1 MLAENIQFQTI
12 SWEGYDHEDRY
23 RVYAFGRTED
33 GRSTCVHFPYR
44 PFFYVGL
51 KKDGP
56 NVSHL
61 SILRELFKL
70 FDRKVEKY
78 FPCDRH
84 NNEHCGFCDKFART
98 PLWGD
103 YYMPGVERFVPH
115 SSVNLWGFNNEN
127 KIPTVKLV
135 FKNSKSMRS
144 FRSKIRFHQDYEKN
158 FQLFESNLD
167 PILRVMHVSK
177 CSSTGWIKVPYFL
190 TTEKHTNCDIEI
202 ELQNYKDLTPLDRQ
216 DIAPF
221 RTGSF
226 DIECFSETGAFPKS
240 TNKEDLVFQ
249 IGLTRQDYG
258 RPELMKVGLSVAPC
272 QESQTLLV
280 YETEKEL
287 LLAFTKLVREWDL
300 DIITGWNVWGFDFEY
315 IMNRYAEDEQFMN
328 EFCRFGRFLGE
339 RGKSKLVKKEL
350 SSSALGDN
358 KLMMLPMSGRFVF
371 DLMQLVKREL
381 NLDSYSLNNV
391 SKDLLN
397 DKKIDMPPQEIFDRW
412 RRGDPKEIKE
422 VCDYC
427 IKDTVLPIHIM
438 DKLKTIPNLI
448 EMAKATWVPMSFLI
462 ERGQQIKVFSLMV
475 KTANEHCYSIPTL
488 FLDPE
493 EDAFEGATV
502 LEPKKGAYY
511 EPIVALDFASLYPS
525 IMRAHNLCY
534 STYIFDKDKMDRGAY
549 DYEEFEIGGEKH
561 YFVRNRKG
569 EDKMVFALLP
579 HILKELKEFRSKAK
593 KDMAKAKGTPMEA
606 VFNGKQLAYKVV
618 MNSVYGFT
626 GVTKGML
633 GLKQIASAV
642 TSKGRQMIDETK
654 RIVESNFDCS
664 TVVYGDS
671 VSGDT
676 PLVLRRNGKIITET
690 IENLG
695 KEWSNHRGG
704 KESCE
709 LNGLETWTDEGW
721 KKVER
726 VIRHK
731 LAPEKRMVR
740 VTTHTGSVICT
751 DDHSLL
757 RSNGDMVSPKDLKLG
772 DALLSR
778 PIGGDIEDSIVTEIE
793 VLPWEDQYVYDLTTE
808 NHHFQA
814 GVGSLIV
821 HNTDSVMVK
830 FNLPDHLTM
839 DEKIAEA
846 WKLGEKAADMCKFP
860 PPNELELEKVY
871 CPYILYSKKRYAA
884 KMWVQNKKGEIEL
897 EKVDI
902 KGLQV
907 IRRDQTHFVR
917 ETGKKV
923 LDILLDSRDAKPALD
938 YVIERGKTLLSGEV
952 PSEML
957 METRSLKD
965 DGFKTEFGT
974 DMSKYP
980 KDRVY
985 NKRNLPHVWV
995 RDKMWERKPG
1005 SEPRQGERVSFLVT
1019 DTGNPKHKLFE
1030 KAEDPS
1036 FVMENN
1042 VKLDYKHYFAKL
1054 QKPVNDLLAPVVGD
1068 GGDPLEFLIPK
1079 ITSVEQC
1086 ETKEQLDKFSA
1097 KDLRAWSET
1106 RGTLPKG
1113 ISKWK
1118 KPDWV
1123 SHVCILKKIN
1133 KKTVLETAFS
1143 FDKF

>member
-61 SILRELFKL
+61 SILRELFNL
-70 FDRKVEKY
+70 LDRKVEKY

-190 TTEKHTNCDIEI
+190 TTEKQTNCDIEI

-240 TNKEDLVFQ
+240 TNKGDLVFQ

-328 EFCRFGRFLGE
+328 EFCRFGRFLDN

-757 RSNGDMVSPKDLKLG
+757 RSSGEMVSSKDLKLG
-772 DALLSR
+772 DVLLTKKPLFDNDLTNISNDFAWVMGLFMADGSCGEYDC
-778 PIGGDIEDSIVTEIE
+778 PSGKKHSWAINKGDLDLLNKCKTKLESEYTNYEWVICDTMRSSGVYKLQPRGDVKSLVTEWRNMMYDKKSKVVPEKILNGNRVIRSSFWEGLYCGDGSRSRTTSYKFGSQCGAMIDQKSQLSCLSIYLLAVSLGFNVSIGNRKDKMDIYRIRVTSGKLRKGEGEIKKIE
-793 VLPWEDQYVYDLTTE
+793 VLPWEDQYVYDLTTK

-871 CPYILYSKKRYAA
+871 CPYILYTKKR
-884 KMWVQNKKGEIEL
+884 
-897 EKVDI
+897 
-902 KGLQV
+902 
-907 IRRDQTHFVR
+907 
-917 ETGKKV
+917 
-923 LDILLDSRDAKPALD
+923 
-938 YVIERGKTLLSGEV
+938 
-952 PSEML
+952 
-957 METRSLKD
+957 
-965 DGFKTEFGT
+965 
-974 DMSKYP
+974 
-980 KDRVY
+980 
-985 NKRNLPHVWV
+985 
-995 RDKMWERKPG
+995 
-1005 SEPRQGERVSFLVT
+1005 
-1019 DTGNPKHKLFE
+1019 
-1030 KAEDPS
+1030 
-1036 FVMENN
+1036 
-1042 VKLDYKHYFAKL
+1042 
-1054 QKPVNDLLAPVVGD
+1054 
-1068 GGDPLEFLIPK
+1068 
-1079 ITSVEQC
+1079 
-1086 ETKEQLDKFSA
+1086 
-1097 KDLRAWSET
+1097 
-1106 RGTLPKG
+1106 
-1113 ISKWK
+1113 
-1118 KPDWV
+1118 
-1123 SHVCILKKIN
+1123 
-1133 KKTVLETAFS
+1133 
-1143 FDKF
+1143 